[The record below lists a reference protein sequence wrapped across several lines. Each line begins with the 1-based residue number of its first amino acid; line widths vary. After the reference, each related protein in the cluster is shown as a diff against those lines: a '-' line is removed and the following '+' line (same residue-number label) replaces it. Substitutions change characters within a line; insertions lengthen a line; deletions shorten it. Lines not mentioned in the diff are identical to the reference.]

1 MEQKPHEI
9 FPKDTRKTYG
19 LMEMVRGTTPMADTG
34 VEDTVMSWPHLVV
47 MEAIAILGVS
57 LVMLVISMVA
67 NAPLREIANP
77 DVTENP
83 AKAPWYFMNLQ
94 ELLLHMTPSLA
105 GVISPSILIL
115 FLMAIP
121 YLDRHLGDVGVWFA
135 GRRGKAIALRTTAYT
150 TLALVGLILFD
161 EYIRVRSLIGR
172 PEIVPGWI
180 IPIVTILGLSLGLYG
195 LVRPLRPSTRELVIA
210 YFTGFI
216 VTYFVLTIVG
226 LFLRGL
232 GMHLALPW
240 ELPPGALSF

>member
-1 MEQKPHEI
+1 MKQD
-9 FPKDTRKTYG
+9 FPRDKTYG
-19 LMEMVRGTTPMADTG
+19 LMAVIRRKSPMVEKGP
-34 VEDTVMSWPHLVV
+34 EDTLASWPHLLV
-47 MEAIAILGVS
+47 MEVLALLAIGL
-57 LVMLVISMVA
+57 LLLLISVFI
-67 NAPLREIANP
+67 NAPLREVANP

-94 ELLLHMTPSLA
+94 ELLLHMNPSLA
-105 GVISPSILIL
+105 GVIIPSILIL

-135 GRRGKAIALRTTAYT
+135 GRRGKAIALRTTLYT

-232 GMHLALPW
+232 GMHLTLPW